1 MRPSAPLHARP
12 STPSAGASWP
22 TRASPRPSTPSSTLI
37 SMKPDLSRPAPLWV
51 ALLSA
56 AVGGAVLAGAFP
68 SLGWWPLA
76 VPGTALILWSLLGRS
91 AWASFAVGLV
101 SGFAFYGIHIFWLT
115 TYLGAVPWLALAGL
129 QTIFFGLGSVL
140 ITLAWRFGLRSWPET
155 ARGGTTARLLL
166 LPAVLA
172 GLWTL
177 REGIVSV
184 WPYGGFSWG
193 RLAFSQSQSPLGDLA
208 AWLGASGLSF
218 VVALL
223 AATILQAVREGSI
236 VTWKR
241 LVVPAI
247 ALLVTLL
254 MPAWPTQTNGSIRVA
269 AVQGNSDA
277 GLFAQRERG
286 DILNDHL
293 EATVPVL
300 DEEIDLVV
308 WPENAADLNP
318 LDYPQAASVLD
329 YVTEELDA
337 PLVVGTVTSDEV
349 ARIFNSLLLWQPGEG
364 PVQQYDKIHPV
375 PFAEYLPDREFWY
388 LLAPSLF
395 DLVPRDYSFGERPNV
410 FDIDLANGD
419 QLAAGLAICFDIVDD
434 ALLHQMVDGG
444 AEIILAPTN
453 NADFGRSDESVQQ
466 LAIARLRA
474 IEYGRSVVNTS
485 TVGTSAIIAPD
496 GSTIVELETFTPGVM
511 LEDVPLSNTVTP
523 ASVIGRWVE
532 WLAGLIGLGGLAA
545 ASVQTRFRRG

>member
-1 MRPSAPLHARP
+1 ME
-12 STPSAGASWP
+12 
-22 TRASPRPSTPSSTLI
+22 
-37 SMKPDLSRPAPLWV
+37 PDLSRPAPLWLAIV
-51 ALLSA
+51 AAGL
-56 AVGGAVLAGAFP
+56 GGVVLAGAFP
-68 SLGWWPLA
+68 ALGWWPLA
-76 VPGTALILWSLLGRS
+76 VPGTALILWSMLGRS
-91 AWASFAVGLV
+91 AWAGFLVGMV
-101 SGFAFYGIHIFWLT
+101 GGFAFYGIHIFWLT

-129 QTIFFGLGSVL
+129 QTVFFGLGSVL
-140 ITLAWRFGLRSWPET
+140 ITLAWRFGLRAWPET
-155 ARGGTTARLLL
+155 GRYPAAARLLL
-166 LPAVLA
+166 VPVMLA

-177 REGIVSV
+177 REAIVSV

-218 VVALL
+218 VIALL
-223 AATILQAVREGSI
+223 AAVIVQALRETSLPTVKRMLVPTIAV
-236 VTWKR
+236 T
-241 LVVPAI
+241 I
-247 ALLVTLL
+247 AFA
-254 MPAWPTQTNGSIRVA
+254 MPAWPTQASGSIRVA

-277 GLFAQRERG
+277 GLFAERERG

-293 EATVPVL
+293 EATLPVL
-300 DEEIDLVV
+300 DEDVDLVV

-318 LDYPQAASVLD
+318 LDYPQAAGVLD
-329 YVTEELDA
+329 YVTEELNA
-337 PLVVGTVTSDEV
+337 PLIVGTITSDEIG
-349 ARIFNSLLLWQPGEG
+349 RLFNSLLLWQPGEG
-364 PVQQYDKIHPV
+364 SVQQYDKIHPV

-388 LLAPSLF
+388 PLAPNLF

-410 FDIDLANGD
+410 FTIDLADGD
-419 QLAAGLAICFDIVDD
+419 RIAAGLAICFDIVDD
-434 ALLHQMVDGG
+434 ALLHQMVNGG

-511 LEDVPLSNTVTP
+511 LEDVPLSDTVTP
-523 ASVIGRWVE
+523 ASVIGHWLE
-532 WLAGLIGLGGLAA
+532 WLAGLAGLGGLIIAILA
-545 ASVQTRFRRG
+545 VRASHRHASRISVSQTGMPRA

>member
-1 MRPSAPLHARP
+1 
-12 STPSAGASWP
+12 
-22 TRASPRPSTPSSTLI
+22 
-37 SMKPDLSRPAPLWV
+37 MKPDLSRPAPLWV
-51 ALLSA
+51 AVLSA
-56 AVGGAVLAGAFP
+56 AVGGVVLAGAFP
-68 SLGWWPLA
+68 ALGWWPLA
-76 VPGTALILWSLLGRS
+76 IPGTALIMWTLLGRS
-91 AWASFAVGLV
+91 VWASILVGLV
-101 SGFAFYGIHIFWLT
+101 GGFAFYGIHIFWLT
-115 TYLGAVPWLALAGL
+115 VYLGPVPWLALAGL
-129 QTIFFGLGSVL
+129 QTIFFAVGSAL
-140 ITLAWRFGLRSWPET
+140 IALAWRFGLRAWSGPIS
-155 ARGGTTARLLL
+155 RLLL

-223 AATILQAVREGSI
+223 AAIILQAVRESSI

-444 AEIILAPTN
+444 AEVILAPTN
-453 NADFGRSDESVQQ
+453 NADFGHSDESVQQ

-474 IEYGRSVVNTS
+474 MEYGRSVVNTS

-511 LEDVPLSNTVTP
+511 LEDVPLSDTVTP

-532 WLAGLIGLGGLAA
+532 WLAGLLGLGGLALA
-545 ASVQTRFRRG
+545 FIRARTTQARVYRA